1 MLDDVGVEVAG
12 WKTATQ
18 VGASQS
24 QGKAKAKARGRG
36 KARGETARFSSFLCL
51 QVLKIMLY
59 STRELGASWNLIEKI
74 TCEEGFV
81 ASRTGQSVARVRLHV
96 GQPCHLQG
104 AELILRLQGLIQNKL
119 DPHTL

>member
-1 MLDDVGVEVAG
+1 
-12 WKTATQ
+12 
-18 VGASQS
+18 
-24 QGKAKAKARGRG
+24 
-36 KARGETARFSSFLCL
+36 
-51 QVLKIMLY
+51 MLY

-104 AELILRLQGLIQNKL
+104 AEQILRLQGLIRPAYPL
-119 DPHTL
+119 IETLVASCAGEWLNSTVKQGMAL

>member
-1 MLDDVGVEVAG
+1 MC
-12 WKTATQ
+12 
-18 VGASQS
+18 
-24 QGKAKAKARGRG
+24 GRRWHG
-36 KARGETARFSSFLCL
+36 CSFSSSVWYSLSASFLCL
-51 QVLKIMLY
+51 QVLKNMLY

-104 AELILRLQGLIQNKL
+104 AEQILRLQGLIQNKL
-119 DPHTL
+119 DSHTL